1 MVNNATAS
9 RRAESFEWM
18 LTNHGLRPNRVN
30 RFCTSEFLHGRS
42 RYVMYA
48 RCTPRFSVLG

>member
-18 LTNHGLRPNRVN
+18 LTNHGLRRNRVT
-30 RFCTSEFLHGRS
+30 RFCTSEFFCGRS
-42 RYVMYA
+42 PYVVY
-48 RCTPRFSVLG
+48 TRFTLRISVVG